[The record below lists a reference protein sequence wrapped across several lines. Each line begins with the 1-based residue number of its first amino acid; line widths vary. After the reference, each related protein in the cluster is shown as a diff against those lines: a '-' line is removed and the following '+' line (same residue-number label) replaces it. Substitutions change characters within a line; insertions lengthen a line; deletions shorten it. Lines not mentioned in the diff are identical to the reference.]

1 MTPPPLRLLIDINVI
16 LDVVLPREEWLT
28 DAAAILNR
36 ISEKRV
42 IGLVATHAITTT
54 YYIVARKSGRAAALT
69 AVADLLQMCDAVPMT
84 SADFQRA
91 LALGLKDFE
100 DAVTATAALV
110 AGADYLVTRNG
121 RDFKHAPVVARSPAG
136 LLPLLV

>member
-16 LDVVLPREEWLT
+16 LDVVLPREEWFT
-28 DAAAILNR
+28 DSAALLNR
-36 ISEKRV
+36 VSEKRA
-42 IGLVATHAITTT
+42 IGLVAAHAITTT
-54 YYIVARKSGRAAALT
+54 YYIVARKNGRAAALT
-69 AVADLLQMCDAVPMT
+69 TVADLLQMCDAVPMT

-110 AGADYLVTRNG
+110 AGADYLVTRNE
-121 RDFKHAPVVARSPAG
+121 RDFKHVPVVARSPAA
-136 LLPLLV
+136 LLPICV